1 MSPNV
6 HQLFTREA
14 LSRPS
19 DEMRR
24 RTDCERAAFGM
35 AFGANGQALS
45 WPAARTRHKHA
56 RVVEAL
62 FPPSLVRPVT
72 TTGVDESVIEP
83 SLSL

>member
-1 MSPNV
+1 
-6 HQLFTREA
+6 
-14 LSRPS
+14 
-19 DEMRR
+19 
-24 RTDCERAAFGM
+24 M

-72 TTGVDESVIEP
+72 TTGVDESVVEP
-83 SLSL
+83 FLSL